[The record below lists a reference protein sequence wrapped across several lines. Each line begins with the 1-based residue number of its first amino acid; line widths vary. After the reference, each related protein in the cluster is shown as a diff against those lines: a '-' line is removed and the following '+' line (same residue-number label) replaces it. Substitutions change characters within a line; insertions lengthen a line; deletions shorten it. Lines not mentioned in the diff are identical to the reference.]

1 MVHVLSMIQSL
12 KVKKKEQKKHF
23 ILMSYCTCVTYI
35 LYRWVQYKT
44 NQHKKLN
51 PEKNIYFQDT
61 PSIPLEFA
69 H

>member
-1 MVHVLSMIQSL
+1 M
-12 KVKKKEQKKHF
+12 
-23 ILMSYCTCVTYI
+23 
-35 LYRWVQYKT
+35 YRWVQYKT

-51 PEKNIYFQDT
+51 AEKNIYFQDT